1 MATTANITTTYAGE
15 DLKKWVSAAL
25 LEGNTLANNLITI
38 MPNVKYKAVMH
49 RLDLGGG
56 LVDSACDFTSAGYYT
71 LTERYLEPK
80 KLQLNKIICK
90 NDFNDTW
97 QAIEQGYSA
106 HDVLP
111 KSFAD
116 YLVALQI
123 ASVAAEVENYIWTG
137 DKSVNG
143 QFDGFCT
150 LLALDADLPA
160 AQEVTGI
167 TGIDASTVI
176 DELGKV
182 ADAVPQRLYGKADG
196 VIYVSSNVHRAYIR
210 ALGGFGS
217 SGLGSSGVD
226 NKGTMWY
233 NGSPLMFD
241 NFKIELVNGL
251 PADTMIFSLKS
262 NFFFGTGLLSDQN
275 DLRLIDTSATLGDD
289 NVRIVLKCTASVN
302 YAISEDVVTYGIVN
316 SAN

>member
-1 MATTANITTTYAGE
+1 MATTANITTSYAGE

-56 LVDSACDFTSAGYYT
+56 LVDSACDFTSAGSYT

-80 KLQLNKIICK
+80 KLQLNKVICK
-90 NDFNDTW
+90 NDFADTW

-123 ASVAAEVENYIWTG
+123 ASVSAEIENYIWTG
-137 DKSVNG
+137 TAATSG
-143 QFDGFCT
+143 QFNGFCT
-150 LLALDADLPA
+150 LLALDANLPA
-160 AQEVTGI
+160 AQEI
-167 TGIDASTVI
+167 TGTTVTAANVI
-176 DELGKV
+176 DELGKL
-182 ADAVPQRLYGKADG
+182 ADSVPQRLYGKADA
-196 VIYVSSNVHRAYIR
+196 VIYVSSNIHRAYIR
-210 ALGGFGS
+210 ALGGFGA
-217 SGLGSSGVD
+217 SGLGSAGVD

-289 NVRIVLKCTASVN
+289 NVRVVLKCSAGIN
-302 YAISEDVVTYGIVN
+302 YAVVEDVCTYGIVN
-316 SAN
+316 AAN